1 MAMEVHGFIISSP
14 FVFVCDGKVYRS
26 QSGKNWTVIFSRYGT
41 QAWGNDTY
49 ASQRVDRACPT
60 NRNEEVRLAFR
71 GAVMRH
77 FKLNYTQIEAFFQ
90 RQIDEDKQI
99 LVEGNSVKRH
109 VGGRSSYSTGSSSTT
124 LSAPAPAPVK
134 KESPHPALK
143 HGCPASR
150 LEEFLA
156 WEKAHLGILNRVK
169 MPQRVAMF
177 LGTWEEPNAVKP
189 EPVVAE
195 EPQAEEPRAERSLA
209 EEREHKE
216 DVPFYGRRR
225 RDQGKFRE
233 DVMLNCGGR
242 CVYTNAIAVRCEAAH
257 LKAHARKG
265 GASFKNGLLLRAD
278 IHKLFDAG
286 LCGIDPHTLKLWF
299 APDLVKKDA
308 DLAAIDGIT
317 MRKTLL
323 PINKDNIEDRWDAF
337 VKILLA

>member
-1 MAMEVHGFIISSP
+1 
-14 FVFVCDGKVYRS
+14 
-26 QSGKNWTVIFSRYGT
+26 
-41 QAWGNDTY
+41 
-49 ASQRVDRACPT
+49 
-60 NRNEEVRLAFR
+60 
-71 GAVMRH
+71 
-77 FKLNYTQIEAFFQ
+77 
-90 RQIDEDKQI
+90 
-99 LVEGNSVKRH
+99 
-109 VGGRSSYSTGSSSTT
+109 
-124 LSAPAPAPVK
+124 
-134 KESPHPALK
+134 
-143 HGCPASR
+143 
-150 LEEFLA
+150 
-156 WEKAHLGILNRVK
+156 
-169 MPQRVAMF
+169 MF
-177 LGTWEEPNAVKP
+177 LGTWEEPKAV
-189 EPVVAE
+189 EP
-195 EPQAEEPRAERSLA
+195 EPQAEEPRAERSLV

-242 CVYTNAIAVRCEAAH
+242 FVYTNAIAVRCEAAH

-286 LCGIDPHTLKLWF
+286 LCAIDPRTLKLWF

-317 MRKTLL
+317 MRKTQL